1 MLHISSRLVLQCILV
16 RTNITAVGQTTSA
29 LSRVHY
35 LRLIDIQIL
44 NTSSN
49 PLLDL
54 VSRWRHD
61 ILLVSSVLKF
71 VPGHARIPLYQVD
84 NPSEHD

>member
-1 MLHISSRLVLQCILV
+1 MLQCVLV
-16 RTNITAVGQTTSA
+16 RTNITAIGQTSST
-29 LSRVHY
+29 LSRVHH

-44 NTSSN
+44 NTSTN

-54 VSRWRHD
+54 VSRWRHH
-61 ILLVSSVLKF
+61 ILLVRSVLKF

-84 NPSEHD
+84 DPSEHD